1 MFRILLIIFLCI
13 LLLFLYSCLRL
24 SSEISREEEKRDL
37 LLQQQEYG
45 KLKKD

>member
-24 SSEISREEEKRDL
+24 SSEISREEEKNGFK
-37 LLQQQEYG
+37 EYNINN
-45 KLKKD
+45 LKKN